1 MQLDHATIVT
11 PQLQAVRDFFCEIVG
26 LRVDTRPPFDFDGYW
41 LYQGEHAVIHLI
53 ETRSD
58 RPASRSPSRIDHI
71 AFRIANEEEWQ
82 ALQARLDARQTPY
95 QLAEV
100 PASGE
105 RQLFVMPSPGVTVEF
120 VIAARA

>member
-11 PQLQAVRDFFCEIVG
+11 PQLEAVRDFFCRIVG
-26 LRVDTRPPFDFDGYW
+26 LRAGFRPPFDFDGYW
-41 LYQGEHAVIHLI
+41 LYQGERPVIHLV

-71 AFRIANEEEWQ
+71 AFRIADEAEWQ
-82 ALQARLDARQTPY
+82 SLLARLDAAQTPY

-120 VIAARA
+120 VTAAS